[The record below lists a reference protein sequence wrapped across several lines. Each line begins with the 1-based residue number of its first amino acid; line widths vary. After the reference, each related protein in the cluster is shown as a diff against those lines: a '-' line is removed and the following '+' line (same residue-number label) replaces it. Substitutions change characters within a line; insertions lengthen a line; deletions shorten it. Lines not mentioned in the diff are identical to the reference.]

1 MSTHKTM
8 RGADSSPLDLSSLKR
23 RALDHARALHQALRP
38 DDLTKLEGVHARL
51 AGAGGMIIVC
61 YRTSKPL
68 PGSGKGIAAHVL
80 DQESGKRLNM
90 LRVPIIGP
98 LSSHPLTRLPTCEG
112 YFVADNVDRQVV
124 PGSKITVV
132 VGDLMAEDV
141 AVSD

>member
-1 MSTHKTM
+1 M
-8 RGADSSPLDLSSLKR
+8 RLKVE
-23 RALDHARALHQALRP
+23 HAR
-38 DDLTKLEGVHARL
+38 LEGVHARL
-51 AGAGGMIIVC
+51 AGAGGMIIVR

-68 PGSGKGIAAHVL
+68 PGSSKGVSAHVL
-80 DQESGKRLNM
+80 DQASGKRLDV
-90 LRVPIIGP
+90 LKIPIIGP
-98 LSSHPLTRLPTCEG
+98 LNSHPMTRMPACEG

>member
-1 MSTHKTM
+1 MLTHEM
-8 RGADSSPLDLSSLKR
+8 RRGAESSPLDLSSLKR

-38 DDLTKLEGVHARL
+38 EELTRLEGVHARL
-51 AGAGGMIIVC
+51 AGAGGMIIVR

-80 DQESGKRLNM
+80 NQESGKRLDV
-90 LRVPIIGP
+90 LKIPIIGP
-98 LSSHPLTRLPTCEG
+98 LNSHPATRMPTCEG
-112 YFVADNVDRQVV
+112 YFVVDNVDHQVV

-132 VGDLMAEDV
+132 VSDLIVEDV

>member
-1 MSTHKTM
+1 
-8 RGADSSPLDLSSLKR
+8 
-23 RALDHARALHQALRP
+23 
-38 DDLTKLEGVHARL
+38 V
-51 AGAGGMIIVC
+51 IIVR

-68 PGSGKGIAAHVL
+68 PASDKGIAAHVL
-80 DQESGKRLNM
+80 DQASGKRLNV
-90 LRVPIIGP
+90 LKIPIIGA

-132 VGDLMAEDV
+132 VGDSMAEDV

>member
-1 MSTHKTM
+1 MM
-8 RGADSSPLDLSSLKR
+8 GGAESSPLGLSSLKR
-23 RALDHARALHQALRP
+23 RVPGHARALRKGRSYENPL
-38 DDLTKLEGVHARL
+38 KLEGVHARL
-51 AGAGGMIIVC
+51 AGAGGMIIVR

-68 PGSGKGIAAHVL
+68 PGSGKGAAAHVL
-80 DQESGKRLNM
+80 DQASGKRLDV
-90 LRVPIIGP
+90 LRIPIIG
-98 LSSHPLTRLPTCEG
+98 LLNSHPLTRMPTCEG

>member
-1 MSTHKTM
+1 MFKHKTM
-8 RGADSSPLDLSSLKR
+8 RGAKSSPLDLSSLKR
-23 RALDHARALHQALRP
+23 RALGHARALHQALKPEERMG
-38 DDLTKLEGVHARL
+38 LEGVHARL
-51 AGAGGMIIVC
+51 AGDGGMVIVR

-80 DQESGKRLNM
+80 DQASGKRLNM
-90 LRVPIIGP
+90 LRIPIIGP

-124 PGSKITVV
+124 TGSKITVV
-132 VGDLMAEDV
+132 IGDLMAEDV

>member
-1 MSTHKTM
+1 
-8 RGADSSPLDLSSLKR
+8 
-23 RALDHARALHQALRP
+23 
-38 DDLTKLEGVHARL
+38 
-51 AGAGGMIIVC
+51 MIIVS

-80 DQESGKRLNM
+80 DPTSGKRLDV
-90 LRVPIIGP
+90 LKIPIIGS
-98 LSSHPLTRLPTCEG
+98 LNSHPLTRLPTCEG

-132 VGDLMAEDV
+132 VGDLKLEDV